1 MFLFLFYAAKVR
13 RKFKPRKKLFHPV
26 TTLFHYATTL
36 STKHKKKRPP
46 EGNLFFILQ
55 FHHTVG
61 ANGNSPSQA
70 HNQLCATHLNS
81 PTSLT
86 CPTRLTRPT
95 LEPIQKVFKSTTSA
109 SLPFGVG
116 GCLFTLYGRLAIRPH
131 KLIIILQN
139 SHLHSV

>member
-55 FHHTVG
+55 YTTHFVKLSDSTTHFGKLSEFDKVYIINYALRTL
-61 ANGNSPSQA
+61 ANFQSLPKLIALIINLFS
-70 HNQLCATHLNS
+70 HCLIVF
-81 PTSLT
+81 TSLWY
-86 CPTRLTRPT
+86 R
-95 LEPIQKVFKSTTSA
+95 
-109 SLPFGVG
+109 
-116 GCLFTLYGRLAIRPH
+116 Y
-131 KLIIILQN
+131 KL
-139 SHLHSV
+139 S